1 MFQVTVTRTTTGE
14 CIYNDEFATIGK
26 AYNRFAEWCE
36 DYSYIIEETSEEEFN
51 AGGFTAGGRGFD
63 YTIELKQVTQE

>member
-14 CIYNDEFATIGK
+14 CVYEQDFTTIGK

-63 YTIELKQVTQE
+63 YTIELKQITQD

>member
-14 CIYNDEFATIGK
+14 CIYNDEFTTIGK

-36 DYSYIIEETSEEEFN
+36 DYSYIIEETSEE
-51 AGGFTAGGRGFD
+51 GFTAGGRGFD
-63 YTIELKQVTQE
+63 YTIELKQIIQE

>member
-26 AYNRFAEWCE
+26 AYNRFAEWCD
-36 DYSYIIEETSEEEFN
+36 DYSYIIEETSDE
-51 AGGFTAGGRGFD
+51 GFTAGGRGFD
-63 YTIELKQVTQE
+63 YTIELKQIIQE

>member
-14 CIYNDEFATIGK
+14 CIYNDEFTTIGK
-26 AYNRFAEWCE
+26 AYNRFAEWCD
-36 DYSYIIEETSEEEFN
+36 DYSYIMEETSEE
-51 AGGFTAGGRGFD
+51 GFTAGGRGFD